1 MANISKACLSDKDIE
16 LLEIKDIL
24 LLWEILRSLK
34 FILILKGAKF
44 FSLLFMIKKIELGK
58 IRI

>member
-16 LLEIKDIL
+16 LLETKDIL

-34 FILILKGAKF
+34 FISILKEARF
-44 FSLLFMIKKIELGK
+44 FQLLFMRQKT
-58 IRI
+58 